1 MITALS
7 RTVVFCHSASGTS
20 VNVPVDVV
28 NVWPICAG
36 HEQMASHD

>member
-7 RTVVFCHSASGTS
+7 RTVDFCHRASGTS

-28 NVWPICAG
+28 NV
-36 HEQMASHD
+36 